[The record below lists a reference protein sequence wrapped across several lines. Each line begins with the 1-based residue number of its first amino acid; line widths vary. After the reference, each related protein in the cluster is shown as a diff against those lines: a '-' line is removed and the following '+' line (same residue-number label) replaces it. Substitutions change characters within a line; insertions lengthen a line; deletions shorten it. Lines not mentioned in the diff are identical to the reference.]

1 MPGAGIYA
9 RKMASLDRF
18 VQIGV
23 ANRRVISLS
32 VPETPDPS
40 AKADHEILDWIE
52 GYLDGEHTDV
62 TEIDVGLTVPT
73 DQRAVL
79 ERVRE
84 IPYGEQFP
92 LDRLVAHTPG
102 LDPAEEA
109 DLETA
114 RTALAENPVPILIPD
129 HRVTDSDGNAP
140 PAIRRT
146 LRRIEG
152 LD

>member
-9 RKMASLDRF
+9 AESAALDRV

-23 ANRRVISLS
+23 ANGRVISLTF
-32 VPETPDPS
+32 PEEPDPTAAS
-40 AKADHEILDWIE
+40 GHEFLDRIDAA
-52 GYLDGEHTDV
+52 LDGDPGAL

-79 ERVRE
+79 EQVRK
-84 IPYGEQFP
+84 IPAGETFP
-92 LDRLVAHTPG
+92 LDRLVAQTPG
-102 LDPAEEA
+102 LDPQDEA

-114 RTALAENPVPILIPD
+114 RTALAENPVPLLIPG
-129 HRVTDSDGNAP
+129 HRVTGAP
-140 PAIRRT
+140 SGLPDAVEAT

-152 LD
+152 L